1 MSLRIYLCFL
11 LAVSFFINGCDFY
24 PIFSLPKESVSGV
37 GRLTPQLKKRALKVR
52 TLFLYLQSER
62 GGPPLAVQ
70 KLINVKFPYHFI
82 LTKNDS
88 MMPGVSFTGRVLVR
102 ARLDSDGIV
111 GTFSVGDFEGVSH
124 KIVQVGSKNVNVVI
138 SREGKKKKNS
148 KIKTSLIKKFT
159 KKSFEKKISGVITID
174 DSLVS
179 LRNKKSILY
188 VIAKSKNR
196 RAPVAVVRIPSPSF
210 PFKFELS
217 ERNVMMKGVNFDGK
231 FRIIARLDLDGI
243 AGLVAKGDM
252 EGMSKNE
259 IMVGSSDVSIN
270 INKKY

>member
-1 MSLRIYLCFL
+1 M
-11 LAVSFFINGCDFY
+11 
-24 PIFSLPKESVSGV
+24 
-37 GRLTPQLKKRALKVR
+37 
-52 TLFLYLQSER
+52 
-62 GGPPLAVQ
+62 
-70 KLINVKFPYHFI
+70 
-82 LTKNDS
+82 
-88 MMPGVSFTGRVLVR
+88 
-102 ARLDSDGIV
+102 
-111 GTFSVGDFEGVSH
+111 
-124 KIVQVGSKNVNVVI
+124 KNVW
-138 SREGKKKKNS
+138 
-148 KIKTSLIKKFT
+148 KILLLIKKFT

-259 IMVGSSDVSIN
+259 IMVGSSDVTIN